1 MNKITDKKWESAMAY
16 IRESI
21 KHPEKT
27 PDDVLLLSLS
37 KEELTQLFTKRRIEL
52 IEVLKKKGPM
62 TMSVLARKL
71 KRELSAV
78 VRDMKALEKIGVVV
92 LEKKGREVT
101 CIIEKEIIVL
111 PLVKPMTLKELKV
124 PARNSNRNA
133 HD

>member
-1 MNKITDKKWESAMAY
+1 MNKMNDEKWESVMAY

-62 TMSVLARKL
+62 IMSALARIL

-78 VRDMKALEKIGVVV
+78 DRDMKVLEEIGVVM
-92 LEKKGREVT
+92 LEKNGREVT
-101 CIIEKEIIVL
+101 CKVEKEILIL
-111 PLVKPMTLKELKV
+111 PLVKPMTLKEIKV
-124 PARNSNRNA
+124 PARN
-133 HD
+133 

>member
-1 MNKITDKKWESAMAY
+1 MSKITNEKWESVMAY

-52 IEVLKKKGPM
+52 IELLKKKGPM
-62 TMSVLARKL
+62 TMSNLAKLL

-78 VRDMKALEKIGVVV
+78 DRDMKALEGFGVVM
-92 LEKKGREVT
+92 LDKKGREVT
-101 CIIEKEIIVL
+101 C
-111 PLVKPMTLKELKV
+111 
-124 PARNSNRNA
+124 
-133 HD
+133 